1 MKLFNKL
8 FGSGNNENNIDLKS
22 LFGCDKISIET
33 INIPNR
39 TLSTNV
45 TINHSLGEIPKV
57 CIMCINDM
65 NSVTGKYNYD
75 LHSFFFF
82 NHNQDGSSE
91 IANEFYYDSKWA
103 TSHSASVYASTITD
117 SSIKITSTDYGNNVR
132 YFPKGDYTL
141 ITMA

>member
-33 INIPNR
+33 INIPKSIISSNM
-39 TLSTNV
+39 

-57 CIMCINDM
+57 CIMCLNDM
-65 NSVTGKYNYD
+65 NSVVTGNYG
-75 LHSFFFF
+75 LNGIFFF
-82 NHNQDGSSE
+82 NRSQSDSSE
-91 IANEFYYDSKWA
+91 IANEFSYDSNWSS
-103 TSHSASVYASTITD
+103 SHSASVYASSITD
-117 SSIKITSTDYGNNVR
+117 SSFIINSVDYGNNVR
-132 YFPKGDYTL
+132 YFFKGDYTL